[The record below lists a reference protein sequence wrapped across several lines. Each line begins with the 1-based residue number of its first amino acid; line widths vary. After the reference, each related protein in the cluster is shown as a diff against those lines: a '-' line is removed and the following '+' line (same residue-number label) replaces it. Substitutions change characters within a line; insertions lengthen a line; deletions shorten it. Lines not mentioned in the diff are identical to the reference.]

1 VCAAVIPF
9 RPRRCTNTFT
19 PSDIAQLHKWAA
31 QAAYSDL
38 YLQTDYTAAGQV
50 QWIGRGDC
58 GSEFVSIT
66 KGSPDAPSVLRIT
79 PQDGRWVLRD
89 HRHMPIGHFA
99 SLRALLE
106 KVSASVGIQGTASA
120 RGSTS
125 KWQGLKADKRRGP
138 PSGFRRKGR

>member
-9 RPRRCTNTFT
+9 RRRGCTNTFA

-38 YLQTDYTAAGQV
+38 YLQTDYTAAGQSE
-50 QWIGRGDC
+50 WIGRGDC
-58 GSEFVSIT
+58 GDEFVSIT

-89 HRHMPIGHFA
+89 HRHMPIGHFD

-106 KVSASVGIQGTASA
+106 KVSASVGIQGTESA
-120 RGSTS
+120 WGSTS

-138 PSGFRRKGR
+138 PSGFRRRGR